1 MEEKR
6 VRGAA
11 VITFISVLYFIWLMI
26 VVLQDQGYILS
37 GTDMPLSLQ
46 WWAII
51 GIILFAVFFLAEL
64 YLYLTAPRREP
75 RSEGIKLVSAVTTKV
90 MCSDCHTVFTI
101 SDTGTRPLKY
111 TCPNCGQSG
120 ALRKQMAAGVRK
132 NVQCERC
139 ENVFEIHD
147 TGERPLKYTCPECHH
162 VNALSA

>member
-11 VITFISVLYFIWLMI
+11 VITFISILYFIWLM
-26 VVLQDQGYILS
+26 VAVLQDQGYILA
-37 GTDMPLSLQ
+37 GTDVPLSVQ
-46 WWAII
+46 WWAVI

-64 YLYLTAPRREP
+64 YLYLTAPRPEP

-101 SDTGTRPLKY
+101 SDTGARPLRY

-120 ALRKQMAAGVRK
+120 ALRKHMASGVRK

-147 TGERPLKYTCPECHH
+147 TGDRPLRYTCPDCHH